1 VTRADD
7 RVDLYWIPL
16 GAGGH
21 CVRFNGRVF
30 EALCAWRDHRARRE
44 LFHAAL
50 VVRLDGHEHAIEM
63 APEWNAPD
71 PARGVACTGP
81 VGLRVLGRS
90 RWFRYE
96 VRSWRDGVIPDLDE
110 AVDSPRCVSADR
122 QVAIRVLRSLP
133 DFPTATWG
141 RDDLRTGDMWNSNS
155 LVAWVLQHGGV
166 DAHALHPPEG
176 GSAPGWTAG
185 LVLADREAAP
195 GRVS

>member
-1 VTRADD
+1 MTRADD

-30 EALCAWRDHRARRE
+30 EAVCAWREHRARRE

-50 VVRLDGHEHAIEM
+50 VVHLDGHDHAIEM

-71 PARGVACTGP
+71 PARGVARTGP
-81 VGLRVLGRS
+81 V
-90 RWFRYE
+90 
-96 VRSWRDGVIPDLDE
+96 E

-122 QVAIRVLRSLP
+122 QVAIRLLASLP

-141 RDDLRTGDMWNSNS
+141 RDELRTGDMWNSNS
-155 LVAWVLQHGGV
+155 LVSWALQRGGV
-166 DAHALHPPEG
+166 DAHHLVPPGG

-185 LVLADREAAP
+185 LVVADRDEAP
-195 GRVS
+195 GRIS